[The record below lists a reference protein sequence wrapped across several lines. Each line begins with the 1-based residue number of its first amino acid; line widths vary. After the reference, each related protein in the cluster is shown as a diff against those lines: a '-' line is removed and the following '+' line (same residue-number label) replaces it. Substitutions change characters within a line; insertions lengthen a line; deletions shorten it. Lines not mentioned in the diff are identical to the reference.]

1 MVEWGRAQVNI
12 PFPLTNCYG
21 GGDCDRK
28 VDDVIVRCC
37 CENVSRKCL
46 NDIGDLYRE
55 INFLML
61 KVYLFNVCRHQS
73 LSGSNYDDLIKVLN
87 G

>member
-1 MVEWGRAQVNI
+1 MIANKESQDYKYKDGGRGAQVNI

-37 CENVSRKCL
+37 CESVSRKCL
-46 NDIGDLYRE
+46 NDFCDLYRE
-55 INFLML
+55 INSLML
-61 KVYLFNVCRHQS
+61 KVYLFNV
-73 LSGSNYDDLIKVLN
+73 
-87 G
+87 